1 MLPMNMIRMQAL
13 AARSLL
19 QCGPRFCASSAPAA
33 SSEAKSKEQYQ
44 LQFEMN
50 PPAGVETI
58 TLFLRPVPRAWRDEG
73 RKTHNSM
80 VMGVYNQLLKSFGP
94 IYAPTWLKK
103 GEKKVFTCLFFN
115 MEREAGLR
123 AISEINGKVP
133 VPGKDE
139 KFNLTEAIRKKSLP
153 VAP

>member
-1 MLPMNMIRMQAL
+1 MFQMSMIRMQAL
-13 AARSLL
+13 VARSLL
-19 QCGPRFCASSAPAA
+19 PCGPRFCSSSAPAA
-33 SSEAKSKEQYQ
+33 SSEAKSKEQYP
-44 LQFEMN
+44 LKFEMN

-58 TLFLRPVPRAWRDEG
+58 TLFLRPVPRAWREEG
-73 RKTHNSM
+73 KKSHDSM

-103 GEKKVFTCLFFN
+103 GEKKVFTCLFFK
-115 MEREAGLR
+115 MEREAGLH

-139 KFNLTEAIRKKSLP
+139 KFNLTEAIRKQVSP
-153 VAP
+153 